1 MSDLGVKIKEY
12 RIKKG
17 ITQAELAKLIDTT
30 MQNVSQYERG
40 IRKPKI
46 ETLQKIA
53 AALDVDVYSI
63 ADWDTAS
70 QMLENDINSNVLNPP
85 ITSQEMDIIK
95 KYRALDAHGKD
106 VVLYILDREYERA
119 TAETRHFEE
128 LQSPTI
134 SIDYYRLPVSAGTG
148 TIDPGNGEHD
158 TLTVLSNR
166 YTASADYVVRVQG
179 DSMRPRFSSGDLLLV
194 RKTDT
199 VDFGEIGV
207 FSVDGRSYIKQAG
220 CAELIS
226 LNPSYGPIS
235 LDSAAVY
242 PQGRVIGILDPAW
255 IV

>member
-95 KYRALDAHGKD
+95 KYRALDAHGKE
-106 VVLYILDREYERA
+106 VVSYLLDREYERA
-119 TAETRHFEE
+119 VT
-128 LQSPTI
+128 P
-134 SIDYYRLPVSAGTG
+134 
-148 TIDPGNGEHD
+148 
-158 TLTVLSNR
+158 
-166 YTASADYVVRVQG
+166 
-179 DSMRPRFSSGDLLLV
+179 
-194 RKTDT
+194 
-199 VDFGEIGV
+199 
-207 FSVDGRSYIKQAG
+207 
-220 CAELIS
+220 
-226 LNPSYGPIS
+226 
-235 LDSAAVY
+235 
-242 PQGRVIGILDPAW
+242 
-255 IV
+255 